1 MTYYS
6 RSTSNSPLEIEE
18 STIPELDIMKSY
30 RAKRTGEV
38 NSKSVLGMFE
48 LIMLLLTGSFL
59 RKFVVE
65 ENDFF

>member
-1 MTYYS
+1 
-6 RSTSNSPLEIEE
+6 
-18 STIPELDIMKSY
+18 MKSY